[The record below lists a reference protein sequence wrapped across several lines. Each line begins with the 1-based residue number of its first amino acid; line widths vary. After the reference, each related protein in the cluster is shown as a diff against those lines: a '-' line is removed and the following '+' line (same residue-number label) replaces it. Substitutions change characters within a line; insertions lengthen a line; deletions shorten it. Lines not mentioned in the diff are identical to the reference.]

1 MTQDNDQLD
10 EQLLSP
16 EYFADP
22 YPVLRRLRE
31 EDPVHWCEPWN
42 CWVVSRYTDV
52 LASLRQDGRQFS
64 AAGRFGAFLDALPEA
79 ERPRFQPIKDHYSV
93 GLLHSDPPD
102 HTRLRGLVNRAFTP
116 QVMDGMRPRIEAVV
130 DELLE
135 AAEAAGHFDLIGDF
149 AFHLPAIVTAVVVGM
164 PPEERHQFKA
174 WSDDVAAYSASNRLT
189 LEVAENALRSLLESR
204 AYLLEIAA
212 RRRTEPRDDL
222 ISRLVGAEDDGLSRG
237 ELLSTCVT
245 FLVGGHETTTA
256 LLASGLLGLFRDP
269 EQLAALRVGPA
280 AIATAV
286 EEFLRYESPN
296 QRIVRLARE
305 DIEIEGRRI
314 RRGQQ
319 VMFLLG
325 SANRDPDQFP
335 DPDCLDI
342 HRSPN
347 RHLAFA
353 AGPHACFGMRLARL
367 EAEIAFNALLRRFPK
382 LRLTPPEPEWVPSYQ
397 LRMLKS
403 LPVAC

>member
-1 MTQDNDQLD
+1 MAQNNNHLDQ
-10 EQLLSP
+10 QLLSP

-31 EDPVHWCEPWN
+31 EDPVHWCAPWN
-42 CWVVSRYTDV
+42 CWVVSRYTDI
-52 LASLRQDGRQFS
+52 LAGLRQDGRQFS

-116 QVMDGMRPRIEAVV
+116 QIMDGMRPRIEAVV

-135 AAEAAGHFDLIGDF
+135 AAEAAGHFDLIRNF

-174 WSDDVAAYSASNRLT
+174 WSDDIAAYSASNRLT
-189 LEVAENALRSLLESR
+189 LEVAENAVRSLLEAR

-212 RRRTEPRDDL
+212 RRQTEPRDDL
-222 ISRLVGAEDDGLSRG
+222 ISRLVGAEDDGLSQG

-256 LLASGLLGLFRDP
+256 LLASGLLALFRDP
-269 EQLAALRVGPA
+269 DQLAALRVAPD

-305 DIEIEGRRI
+305 DIEIEGQRI
-314 RRGQQ
+314 ERGQQ

-342 HRSPN
+342 RRSPN

-367 EAEIAFNALLRRFPK
+367 EAEIAFTALLRRFPK
-382 LRLTPPEPEWVPSYQ
+382 LRLTRPEPEWEHSYQ

-403 LPVAC
+403 FPVAC